1 MLAFLLRKDTEQ
13 LLLLE
18 GDVVA
23 GDHVVVRCV
32 LQVSSFVADVDA
44 LKPKVSLCE
53 IELDLS
59 PVRDGLL
66 VSSNESEALLL
77 GLSQM

>member
-32 LQVSSFVADVDA
+32 LQVSSLVADVDA